1 MLGCNGREGSITSQ
15 MASKLPRWQR
25 VTLVAGLL
33 VMAAA
38 LGLFAY
44 SYFTRPLTLTVAVG
58 SRDEEVVRRM
68 SATASGLATTGSHIR
83 LKVIDTGS
91 ALEAAK
97 QMVTGKVDLAVVRDD
112 IPDLSDVRTVLLM
125 THGVAMIIVPSGSSI
140 ESVPDLKGKTV
151 GVVGAEINH
160 RIVDALIREYGLTG
174 GKVQFKDIAL
184 AQARELIQARQVQA
198 LLVVLPI
205 TERNLALV
213 RGLLPS
219 GGKLKPKLIPIDA
232 AGAIEVLD
240 KSYESYELPKGTLQ
254 GSPPVPDDDMT
265 TLRVPIY
272 LVANKTLADDKVTEL
287 TRAIMETRRDL
298 LNAFPILSQI
308 SAPDTDKDAFL
319 PVHPGAAAYFAGNEP
334 TFFDKYGDAIFYG
347 SIVFGS
353 LTSLMAAAWRFMGL
367 GRTTTAGHRPLE
379 ALYTLADRIRDE
391 ATPSDLLRI
400 EEDIDAILKS
410 ELAKHAHGDASA
422 ADAGALNLATR
433 RLEHLI
439 NHRRSVLASTAEE
452 GSSKK
457 PGPVR
462 VK

>member
-1 MLGCNGREGSITSQ
+1 MP
-15 MASKLPRWQR
+15 SKLPQWQR
-25 VTLVAGLL
+25 VSLVTGLL
-33 VMAAA
+33 VLAAA

-44 SYFTRPLTLTVAVG
+44 SYVTRPLTLTVAVG
-58 SRDEEVVRRM
+58 SPDEEVVRRM
-68 SATASGLATTGSHIR
+68 SAIASGLATTGSNIR

-97 QMVTGKVDLAVVRDD
+97 EMAAGRVDLAVVRDD

-125 THGVAMIIVPSGSSI
+125 THGVALILVQSGSSI
-140 ESVPDLKGKTV
+140 DSVPGLKGKTV

-160 RIVDALIREYGLTG
+160 RIVDALVREYALTG
-174 GKVQFKDIAL
+174 SKVQFKDIAL
-184 AQARELIQARQVQA
+184 AEARKALEARQVQA

-213 RGLLPS
+213 RGLFPG

-232 AGAIEVLD
+232 AGAIEAID
-240 KSYESYELPKGTLQ
+240 KSYESFELPKGTLQ

-308 SAPDTDKDAFL
+308 AAPDTDKDAFL
-319 PVHPGAAAYFAGNEP
+319 PIHPGAAAYFAGNEP

-347 SIVFGS
+347 SLVLGS
-353 LTSLMAAAWRFMGL
+353 LTSLAAAAWRFMGF
-367 GRTTTAGHRPLE
+367 GRAPARHRPLE
-379 ALYTLADRIRDE
+379 ALYALADRIRE
-391 ATPSDLLRI
+391 AATPSDLSQV
-400 EEDIDAILKS
+400 EEDIDAILRS
-410 ELAKHAHGDASA
+410 ELVKHAHGDPSA

-439 NHRRSVLASTAEE
+439 NHRRSVLVSLTEE
-452 GSSKK
+452 KPSKK
-457 PGPVR
+457 HGPAR
-462 VK
+462 IK

>member
-1 MLGCNGREGSITSQ
+1 MP
-15 MASKLPRWQR
+15 SKLPQWQR
-25 VTLVAGLL
+25 VSLVTGLVVL
-33 VMAAA
+33 AAA

-44 SYFTRPLTLTVAVG
+44 SYVTRPLTLTVAVG
-58 SRDEEVVRRM
+58 SPDEEVVRRM
-68 SATASGLATTGSHIR
+68 SAIASGLATTGSNIR

-97 QMVTGKVDLAVVRDD
+97 EMAAGRVDLAVVRDD

-125 THGVAMIIVPSGSSI
+125 THGVALILVQSGSSI
-140 ESVPDLKGKTV
+140 DSVPGLKGKTV

-160 RIVDALIREYGLTG
+160 RIVDALVREYALTG
-174 GKVQFKDIAL
+174 SKVQFKDIAL
-184 AQARELIQARQVQA
+184 AEARKALEARQVQA

-213 RGLLPS
+213 RGLFPG

-232 AGAIEVLD
+232 AGAIEAID

-308 SAPDTDKDAFL
+308 SCAR
-319 PVHPGAAAYFAGNEP
+319 H
-334 TFFDKYGDAIFYG
+334 
-347 SIVFGS
+347 
-353 LTSLMAAAWRFMGL
+353 
-367 GRTTTAGHRPLE
+367 
-379 ALYTLADRIRDE
+379 
-391 ATPSDLLRI
+391 
-400 EEDIDAILKS
+400 
-410 ELAKHAHGDASA
+410 
-422 ADAGALNLATR
+422 
-433 RLEHLI
+433 
-439 NHRRSVLASTAEE
+439 
-452 GSSKK
+452 
-457 PGPVR
+457 
-462 VK
+462 

>member
-1 MLGCNGREGSITSQ
+1 MP
-15 MASKLPRWQR
+15 AKLPQWQR
-25 VTLVAGLL
+25 VSLVAGLL
-33 VMAAA
+33 VLAAA

-44 SYFTRPLTLTVAVG
+44 SYATRPLTLTVAVG
-58 SRDEEVVRRM
+58 SPDEEVVRRM
-68 SATASGLATTGSHIR
+68 SAIASGLATTGSNIR

-97 QMVTGKVDLAVVRDD
+97 EMAAGRVDLAVVRDD

-125 THGVAMIIVPSGSSI
+125 THGVALILVQSGSSI
-140 ESVPDLKGKTV
+140 DSVPALKGKTV

-160 RIVDALIREYGLTG
+160 RIVDALVREYALTG
-174 GKVQFKDIAL
+174 SKVQFKDIAL
-184 AQARELIQARQVQA
+184 AEARRALEARQVQA

-213 RGLLPS
+213 RGLFPG

-232 AGAIEVLD
+232 AGAIEAID

-308 SAPDTDKDAFL
+308 TAPDTDKDAFL
-319 PVHPGAAAYFAGNEP
+319 PIHPGAAAYFAGNEP

-347 SIVFGS
+347 SLVLGS
-353 LTSLMAAAWRFMGL
+353 LTSLAAAAWRFMGF
-367 GRTTTAGHRPLE
+367 GRATARHRPLE
-379 ALYTLADRIRDE
+379 ALYALADRIRE
-391 ATPSDLLRI
+391 AATPSDLSQI
-400 EEDIDAILKS
+400 EDDIDAILKS
-410 ELAKHAHGDASA
+410 ELVKHAHGDSSA

-439 NHRRSVLASTAEE
+439 NHRRSVLVLLTEE
-452 GSSKK
+452 KPSKK
-457 PGPVR
+457 HGQARINSPTSR
-462 VK
+462 S

>member
-1 MLGCNGREGSITSQ
+1 MGSARTGPCRILYLGRVLCSRPTSRRDTHEESIANQ
-15 MASKLPRWQR
+15 MPSKLPQWQR
-25 VTLVAGLL
+25 VSLVAGLIVL
-33 VMAAA
+33 AAA

-44 SYFTRPLTLTVAVG
+44 SYVTRPLTLTVAVG
-58 SRDEEVVRRM
+58 SPDEEVVRRM
-68 SATASGLATTGSHIR
+68 SAIASGLATTGSNIR

-97 QMVTGKVDLAVVRDD
+97 EMAAGRVDLAVLRDD

-125 THGVAMIIVPSGSSI
+125 THGVALILVPSGSSI
-140 ESVPDLKGKTV
+140 DSVPALKGKTV

-160 RIVDALIREYGLTG
+160 RIVDALVREYALTG
-174 GKVQFKDIAL
+174 SKVQFKDIAL
-184 AQARELIQARQVQA
+184 AEARKALEARQVQA

-213 RGLLPS
+213 RGLFPG

-232 AGAIEVLD
+232 AGAIEAID

-308 SAPDTDKDAFL
+308 SAPDTDKDDIPSHSPRCRRVFCRQRADLFRQIWRCNIL
-319 PVHPGAAAYFAGNEP
+319 RLIGTWFTDIAGGSGLAVHGVRPRHSKAPPAGDAVCPRRSHPGGSDSVRSLAGRGGYRRHPKIRIGETRP
-334 TFFDKYGDAIFYG
+334 
-347 SIVFGS
+347 
-353 LTSLMAAAWRFMGL
+353 WR
-367 GRTTTAGHRPLE
+367 P
-379 ALYTLADRIRDE
+379 
-391 ATPSDLLRI
+391 
-400 EEDIDAILKS
+400 
-410 ELAKHAHGDASA
+410 
-422 ADAGALNLATR
+422 
-433 RLEHLI
+433 
-439 NHRRSVLASTAEE
+439 
-452 GSSKK
+452 
-457 PGPVR
+457 
-462 VK
+462 